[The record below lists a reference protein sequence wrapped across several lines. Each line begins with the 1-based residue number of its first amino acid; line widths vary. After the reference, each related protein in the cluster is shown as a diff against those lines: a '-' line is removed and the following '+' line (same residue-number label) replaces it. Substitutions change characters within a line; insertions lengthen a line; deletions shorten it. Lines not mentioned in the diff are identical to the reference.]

1 MLCGLNCDLRSEEI
15 SPVMLFISNIIL
27 RNDFLHYFEEGVDRY
42 CATGKPICLL
52 GDVNINILRAQLV
65 IVLNNFLIA
74 YRAIPFFRQLINR
87 QDCTINRN

>member
-52 GDVNINILRAQLV
+52 GDVNINILHAQTCNYGQQL
-65 IVLNNFLIA
+65 LDFLQS
-74 YRAIPFFRQLINR
+74 YSLLP
-87 QDCTINRN
+87 TIDKPTRLYNK